1 MIISYLLLWNYI
13 YIQYACLVLWN
24 FLQNLAFFFYAP
36 RILAD
41 YPALSVNRAGGG
53 NPLYAEDTPNQEFLI
68 WCAPIQE
75 FLIRCTPI
83 QEFEFTDSVLVFV
96 RGVIWHQEGYYCY
109 IISQMNTFIINKILP
124 RKCLPLLT
132 ACRHLWQLHL
142 VVLKFIQRN
151 DTSRWRS
158 FYCVRKL

>member
-1 MIISYLLLWNYI
+1 MRAVVSWRSWHLPKEQEQESKKWSIGGVIKSIRDHGRSY
-13 YIQYACLVLWN
+13 VVETDGGV
-24 FLQNLAFFFYAP
+24 
-36 RILAD
+36 AD
-41 YPALSVNRAGGG
+41 YPALSVDRAGGG

-132 ACRHLWQLHL
+132 ACRHL
-142 VVLKFIQRN
+142 
-151 DTSRWRS
+151 
-158 FYCVRKL
+158 

>member
-1 MIISYLLLWNYI
+1 MKVEKGKCFLDLKRKVEYSVSKQLFEPGTGL
-13 YIQYACLVLWN
+13 CVLSDRGGAVN
-24 FLQNLAFFFYAP
+24 
-36 RILAD
+36 IAD

-132 ACRHLWQLHL
+132 ACRHL
-142 VVLKFIQRN
+142 
-151 DTSRWRS
+151 
-158 FYCVRKL
+158 

>member
-1 MIISYLLLWNYI
+1 MVGPQYEPDERTFMAVEYFKRCGKRDFMGGIINDLRARYPI
-13 YIQYACLVLWN
+13 
-24 FLQNLAFFFYAP
+24 
-36 RILAD
+36 AD

-132 ACRHLWQLHL
+132 ACRHL
-142 VVLKFIQRN
+142 
-151 DTSRWRS
+151 
-158 FYCVRKL
+158 

>member
-1 MIISYLLLWNYI
+1 MSSCDRAVLSQFSAPCRPSLA
-13 YIQYACLVLWN
+13 IQESTLVRKAKGR
-24 FLQNLAFFFYAP
+24 QERRRSTSEAGV
-36 RILAD
+36 ILAD

-132 ACRHLWQLHL
+132 ACRHL
-142 VVLKFIQRN
+142 
-151 DTSRWRS
+151 
-158 FYCVRKL
+158 

>member
-1 MIISYLLLWNYI
+1 MFIVHCSHGATL
-13 YIQYACLVLWN
+13 
-24 FLQNLAFFFYAP
+24 
-36 RILAD
+36 ILAD

-132 ACRHLWQLHL
+132 ACRHL
-142 VVLKFIQRN
+142 
-151 DTSRWRS
+151 
-158 FYCVRKL
+158 

>member
-1 MIISYLLLWNYI
+1 MSGWE
-13 YIQYACLVLWN
+13 V
-24 FLQNLAFFFYAP
+24 FKKSNLEWTVEMSCQFWAG
-36 RILAD
+36 ILIENLSSGGELAD
-41 YPALSVNRAGGG
+41 YPALSVDRAGGG

-151 DTSRWRS
+151 DTSRWR
-158 FYCVRKL
+158 